1 MPFPVYFSWII
12 LWLRTSLSSFLELEL
27 SSIFSHNLLD
37 IIFPVLSFMWTVI
50 NISIWSFTFTPHVLL
65 FSLAKNIA
73 TVLFPILFKS
83 TASDHQQTFISLMCR
98 RFVYFFSFYGCQ
110 LQCIVFQCRCLSFGF
125 LHWGRFSLWYKKLTK
140 SASAYY
146 YYPYHMHNVIH
157 SILRRVLKTKVSRN
171 VQLGL

>member
-1 MPFPVYFSWII
+1 MSQTTFPFLDPI
-12 LWLRTSLSSFLELEL
+12 LKYIFTCVHPPFRCFYLLFLTLFLLSL
-27 SSIFSHNLLD
+27 
-37 IIFPVLSFMWTVI
+37 
-50 NISIWSFTFTPHVLL
+50 TFTAHVLL

-83 TASDHQQTFISLMCR
+83 TAPDHQQTFISLMCR
-98 RFVYFFSFYGCQ
+98 RFVYFFSSYGCQ
-110 LQCIVFQCRCLSFGF
+110 LQFIVFQCRCLSFGF

-140 SASAYY
+140 SDSAYY

-157 SILRRVLKTKVSRN
+157 SILRRVLKTKVSSN